1 MNAARALVFAF
12 VIFAA
17 AFFLHI
23 VGGATD
29 QGWLFA
35 IAVGLIYLTAT
46 GYPAI
51 AAWLLERGDPSVRDR
66 QVTLAVGAVVA
77 VVLTASALRA
87 ANDRTFAWWQPPLA
101 LALVTVSTAAI
112 LALARARRR
121 V

>member
-1 MNAARALVFAF
+1 MNAARALVLAF

-17 AFFLHI
+17 AFALHI

-51 AAWLLERGDPSVRDR
+51 AAWLLERGDPSVRER
-66 QVTLAVGAVVA
+66 QFTLAAGAVAGVI
-77 VVLTASALRA
+77 LTASALRA

-101 LALVTVSTAAI
+101 VVLVTISTAAI
-112 LALARARRR
+112 LALMRARRPG
-121 V
+121 

>member
-1 MNAARALVFAF
+1 MHAARALVLAF

-17 AFFLHI
+17 AFALHI

-51 AAWLLERGDPSVRDR
+51 AAWLLDRGDPSLRER
-66 QVTLAVGAVVA
+66 QFTLAAGAVIA
-77 VVLTASALRA
+77 IILTTSALRA
-87 ANDRTFAWWQPPLA
+87 ANDRTFAWWQAPLA
-101 LALVTVSTAAI
+101 LVLVTVSTAAI
-112 LALARARRR
+112 LGVRRARRSR
-121 V
+121 